1 MLVRVRHIVQHI
13 TNDRE
18 NRRVRSIRP
27 GENVPSML
35 DDFELGAEA
44 FPIPIDDIYKERFF
58 TEIDEIEDALLYPRR
73 APGDKSQPPF
83 PREIVG
89 KIHRRTKW
97 KWWKIAS
104 DASTDEESSASDE
117 ESFAS
122 DDASEAKSDEGSQ
135 KMNDPRAVL
144 LRRMLANDP
153 HVSVLA
159 GKAIDKL
166 PSKREL
172 DAFGNHGTLI
182 PQFQWA
188 DRSLGY
194 DHFLPMFDRKRASV
208 IPSELRDSPSKL
220 MDTLRTALRR
230 QREYDIQGKHLI
242 RELCGSHGQRSI
254 HRGEFIIA

>member
-1 MLVRVRHIVQHI
+1 MASSFPSWPRH
-13 TNDRE
+13 
-18 NRRVRSIRP
+18 
-27 GENVPSML
+27 
-35 DDFELGAEA
+35 AA
-44 FPIPIDDIYKERFF
+44 
-58 TEIDEIEDALLYPRR
+58 R

-89 KIHRRTKW
+89 KMNRRTKW
-97 KWWKIAS
+97 KWWRIAS
-104 DASTDEESSASDE
+104 DASTDEESS
-117 ESFAS
+117 AS

-135 KMNDPRAVL
+135 KTNDPRAVSL
-144 LRRMLANDP
+144 WRMLANDAP
-153 HVSVLA
+153 VRILA

-194 DHFLPMFDRKRASV
+194 DHFLPMFDPKRVSV

-230 QREYDIQGKHLI
+230 QREHDIQGKHLI
-242 RELCGSHGQRSI
+242 RELFKSHMQRSI
-254 HRGEFIIA
+254 HRDEFIIA